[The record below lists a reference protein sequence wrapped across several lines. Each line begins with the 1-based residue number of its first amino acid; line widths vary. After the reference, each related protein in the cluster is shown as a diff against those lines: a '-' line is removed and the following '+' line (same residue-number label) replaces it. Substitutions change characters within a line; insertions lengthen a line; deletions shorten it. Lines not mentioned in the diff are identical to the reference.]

1 MRSCRPALRYTG
13 SFLANNGFVESQTSD
28 EEVTENEI
36 EHKALGDT
44 GRPARPEFVGL
55 FVYLASMA
63 GFLFWLLRYGVN
75 V

>member
-1 MRSCRPALRYTG
+1 MRG
-13 SFLANNGFVESQTSD
+13 SFFANYGSVEPHTSD
-28 EEVTENEI
+28 KEVTTNEI
-36 EHKALGDT
+36 EHKALGDR
-44 GRPARPEFVGL
+44 GRPARPEFIGL

>member
-1 MRSCRPALRYTG
+1 
-13 SFLANNGFVESQTSD
+13 VEPRTSS
-28 EEVTENEI
+28 EEVTKNEI

-44 GRPARPEFVGL
+44 IRPAATEFVGL

-75 V
+75 A